1 MHDYHAIE
9 TVLGPRDF
17 YPNADADAYCDFQS
31 QTIHLNRIS
40 RAAFLDD
47 VRERRSSAMRS
58 HLGTMLHEITH
69 WANLIGTL
77 WGREYLRSVY
87 GAMSLIAR
95 DAHINGPESE
105 FHRFVDLHDRTRR
118 IMLGRYYRTEHPAPR
133 PHDHR
138 HTWGIQF
145 SSGREF
151 DTSGRVDDARPIVFA
166 RLLDNPGGDLIARQ
180 PIVAGALLEVNA
192 VWSEIRTN
200 LEVIGAMPVAEQAIE
215 EPLFR
220 SERLDRLYDPGQTVY
235 TAPARL
241 LAQFAGIVNAIDAY
255 RLASAVSH
263 VVLNLDDGDF
273 ARLAPPADF
282 EAWSNLFDGFRASR
296 DRGFAYAVVCA
307 CGGRWVEGRDLGEWL
322 DAALAAAGLRSAA
335 SITAAALARMRT
347 DVVVDEGDP
356 LGRAERYLLSLGE
369 RVLEMRSSGD
379 TALTPS
385 RLDQERLPT
394 PSMFDADGEAIQL
407 SPNLFDTS
415 RFSPEAHHLAAARLH
430 TWTLNFLNACR

>member
-1 MHDYHAIE
+1 
-9 TVLGPRDF
+9 
-17 YPNADADAYCDFQS
+17 
-31 QTIHLNRIS
+31 
-40 RAAFLDD
+40 
-47 VRERRSSAMRS
+47 
-58 HLGTMLHEITH
+58 
-69 WANLIGTL
+69 
-77 WGREYLRSVY
+77 
-87 GAMSLIAR
+87 
-95 DAHINGPESE
+95 
-105 FHRFVDLHDRTRR
+105 
-118 IMLGRYYRTEHPAPR
+118 
-133 PHDHR
+133 
-138 HTWGIQF
+138 
-145 SSGREF
+145 
-151 DTSGRVDDARPIVFA
+151 
-166 RLLDNPGGDLIARQ
+166 
-180 PIVAGALLEVNA
+180 
-192 VWSEIRTN
+192 
-200 LEVIGAMPVAEQAIE
+200 
-215 EPLFR
+215 
-220 SERLDRLYDPGQTVY
+220 
-235 TAPARL
+235 

-282 EAWSNLFDGFRASR
+282 EAWSNLFDGFRVSR

-347 DVVVDEGDP
+347 DVVVDEGNP

-369 RVLEMRSSGD
+369 RVLEMRSWGD

-394 PSMFDADGEAIQL
+394 PPMFDADGETIQL